1 MFNIEYEIDLNDDGR
16 PYVKISDENE
26 NKPEDKFLALELTR
40 YLLNNVYIGRRKE
53 FDSETTESLEIAITL
68 LGQVGD
74 QMAEL
79 LFNSM
84 KASGEASYM
93 MGDSYQLKVKTIDER
108 NKLNDKFILYNNKI
122 FLRQEGLKVLISD
135 ENKIYELK
143 DGINNENWSINEF

>member
-1 MFNIEYEIDLNDDGR
+1 MFKIEYDIVLDDNGR
-16 PYVKISDENE
+16 PYIEISDDNE

-40 YLLNNVYIGRRKE
+40 YLLHNVYERKSDE
-53 FDSETTESLEIAITL
+53 FNSDTGETIKIAITL

-93 MGDSYQLKVKTIDER
+93 MGDKYQIKVDNI
-108 NKLNDKFILYNNKI
+108 NKLNELNNKFILYNNKI
-122 FLRQEGLKVLISD
+122 FLRQESLKVLVSD
-135 ENKIYELK
+135 ENKIYELNDDK
-143 DGINNENWSINEF
+143 KWRKIK